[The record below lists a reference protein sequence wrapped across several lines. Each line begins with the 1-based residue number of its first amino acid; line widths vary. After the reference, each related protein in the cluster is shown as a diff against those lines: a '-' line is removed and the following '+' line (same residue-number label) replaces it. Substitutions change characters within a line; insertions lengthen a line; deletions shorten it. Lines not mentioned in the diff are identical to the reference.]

1 MGLELCACVW
11 VRVVCMCSLSVE
23 VFLSF
28 PPFFSFFFLSSPSSS
43 LFVTYFII
51 SKSVSCLASHVK
63 CTVCRRSGSPRQHCD
78 TRAHAGFQRTKVRL
92 HNNINTSA
100 RAAEILGGFGR
111 LGALYLWPGPRIRQ
125 ADYFPDHGTS
135 GAPQDVCLPTI
146 PFLIRCQSPLWTWSS
161 EVIEGTMFFFFFFIL
176 FFCFGLSPY
185 LYFSECF
192 ILYFTSPPSIPL
204 HSLPAE
210 GAGLRWHICVTA
222 KRILYKSGFKKK

>member
-161 EVIEGTMFFFFFFIL
+161 EVIEGTMNIFKCFFFFFLYFIFLFWFIPLFVFFWVFYFIL
-176 FFCFGLSPY
+176 HL
-185 LYFSECF
+185 
-192 ILYFTSPPSIPL
+192 TPL
-204 HSLPAE
+204 HPSSLPASR
-210 GAGLRWHICVTA
+210 GRWAPLAHLRYSQKDSV
-222 KRILYKSGFKKK
+222 